1 MYLVQL
7 SCYGLD
13 RATPFVVCDTMEK
26 AQEWINNKL
35 LEGVYSG
42 IGSFTIKKVDYYK

>member
-7 SCYGLD
+7 LCFGED
-13 RATPFVVCDTMEK
+13 KTIPFVVCDTMDK

-35 LEGVYSG
+35 LEGFYNG
-42 IGSFTIKKVDYYK
+42 IGRFVIKKVDYYK